1 MERTYI
7 ADIKNNLGKPVLVQG
22 FVENLRD
29 GKAMAF
35 IVLKDITGKLQIT
48 VEKEKAEHLCESISK
63 LTPDSVVSITGTAI
77 ENEFV
82 KLNGIELIPD
92 EIKIESIADAL
103 PIMRKEIP
111 ATKKKKAVERSSIDQ
126 RIDYRW
132 IDLRT
137 DENQL
142 MFKVQTVM
150 VNAMRQ
156 FLLDHSFI
164 EIHTPKLIGAAS
176 ESGSEVFE
184 VKYFDRSAYLAQSP
198 QFYKQMAMASGFER
212 IFEVGPV
219 FRAEKSYTSK
229 HTTEFSGFDL
239 EFSYINSFRDVMK
252 MEEELLTHMLKC
264 VKEKYGDEIKELFGT
279 EIIVPTT
286 PFPVI
291 TLREL
296 YDELEKE
303 FGYTVDESEK
313 GDLTTDAERLSYDW
327 VMKKYGHEFLFIT
340 DYSAEKRAFYHMRD
354 ENGVPQGY
362 DLIWRGVEIT
372 TGAQRE
378 HRYDVLKAQAQEKG
392 LDKDVE
398 FYLEF
403 FKYGCPPHGGFGL
416 GIDRMTMLMLGLHIK
431 EAMFIFRGP
440 NRLNP

>member
-156 FLLDHSFI
+156 FLLDRSFI

-239 EFSYINSFRDVMK
+239 EFSYIHSFRDVMK

-279 EIIVPTT
+279 EVIVPTT

-296 YDELEKE
+296 YAELEKE

>member
-156 FLLDHSFI
+156 FLLDRSFI

-252 MEEELLTHMLKC
+252 MEEELLAHMLKC

-279 EIIVPTT
+279 EVIVPTT

-296 YDELEKE
+296 YAELEKE